1 MAIGL
6 YGYSSL
12 ALDSEGRIAMP
23 AKYKEALKEVSEGS
37 LVITRDPQ
45 YPSLRIYPGSLWKTI
60 SKAFENLSG
69 LDSKIRSIQWNFLGY
84 ANLID
89 FEVNDRM
96 QILIPQSLRDYA
108 QLKVKEKVSLIGMG
122 QKFEVW
128 NEKNWLAKE
137 KGQQIQGEKLDIDL
151 PSNVQEIPF

>member
-12 ALDSEGRIAMP
+12 ALDSKGRIAMP

-69 LDSKIRSIQWNFLGY
+69 LDSKIRSI
-84 ANLID
+84 
-89 FEVNDRM
+89 
-96 QILIPQSLRDYA
+96 P
-108 QLKVKEKVSLIGMG
+108 VSYTHLT
-122 QKFEVW
+122 
-128 NEKNWLAKE
+128 
-137 KGQQIQGEKLDIDL
+137 L
-151 PSNVQEIPF
+151 PTT

>member
-12 ALDSEGRIAMP
+12 ALDSKGRIAMP

-89 FEVNDRM
+89 FEN
-96 QILIPQSLRDYA
+96 
-108 QLKVKEKVSLIGMG
+108 
-122 QKFEVW
+122 
-128 NEKNWLAKE
+128 
-137 KGQQIQGEKLDIDL
+137 
-151 PSNVQEIPF
+151 

>member
-12 ALDSEGRIAMP
+12 ALDSKGRIAMP

-37 LVITRDPQ
+37 LVVTRDPQ

-89 FEVNDRM
+89 FEVN
-96 QILIPQSLRDYA
+96 ILISVNP
-108 QLKVKEKVSLIGMG
+108 EP
-122 QKFEVW
+122 
-128 NEKNWLAKE
+128 
-137 KGQQIQGEKLDIDL
+137 LDHPAYCFFNL
-151 PSNVQEIPF
+151 IPFYRNFLSYFINN

>member
-12 ALDSEGRIAMP
+12 ALDSKGRIAMP

-96 QILIPQSLRDYA
+96 QILIPQSLREYA
-108 QLKVKEKVSLIGMG
+108 QLKVKEKVSLIG
-122 QKFEVW
+122 
-128 NEKNWLAKE
+128 
-137 KGQQIQGEKLDIDL
+137 I
-151 PSNVQEIPF
+151 